1 MNKSFSEIAGYEKE
15 KKELQ
20 NLQEFLV
27 NIDKYKKMGVRIP
40 RGIVLH
46 GIPGVGKTNLARA
59 IACQGISLFEVRA
72 AECCEDNSTDLI
84 QDAFEAAKSSVPA
97 VVLLDGLDKIAGTS
111 HRFFMESNDN
121 IKKFLLQELD
131 KLNENDGVLVVA
143 TCNDIKSIGDA
154 LLRSGRFDRI
164 LRIEKPNKNERKKIL
179 EKYFSKIT
187 LTKNFEMDSV
197 TEVTAGY
204 TGAEIECIVNE
215 SAIRTLEENNDS
227 ISFDTIRRV
236 MNKLAFH
243 SSEGEPINDKDEEYR
258 VAIHEAGHVLVA
270 MLTNR
275 NSIYAASLLP
285 QGDNIGFIQLADDEK
300 IQEVSDVENRIG
312 LSIAGR
318 IAEREI
324 IGSISL
330 GSAVDLEK
338 AISLAKK
345 LIVNHAAY
353 GYDYVAAARD
363 AEISYNLM
371 YDIEKKI
378 SDILEKQ
385 DERIT
390 KMISSNK
397 KLLQRIAQ
405 EMIEKTVLNR
415 DDLLE
420 LFDNID
426 IKKDN

>member
-1 MNKSFSEIAGYEKE
+1 MDKSFTEIAGYEKE

-20 NLQEFLV
+20 NLQEFLM
-27 NIDKYKKMGVRIP
+27 NIDKYKGLGVRIP

-46 GIPGVGKTNLARA
+46 GVPGVGKTKLAKG
-59 IACQGISLFEVRA
+59 IACNGIRLFEVRA
-72 AECCEDNSTDLI
+72 ADCCEDNSIDLI
-84 QDAFEAAKSSVPA
+84 QEAFEAAKSSAPA
-97 VVLLDGLDKIAGTS
+97 VVLLDELDKIAGTS
-111 HRFFMESNDN
+111 HRFFMEDNDN
-121 IKKFLLQELD
+121 VKKFLLQELD

-143 TCNDIKSIGDA
+143 TCNDIRSIGDT

-187 LTKNFEMDSV
+187 ITKDFKMDSV
-197 TEVTAGY
+197 AEMTAGY

-215 SAIRTLEENNDS
+215 SAIRTLEENNTS

-258 VAIHEAGHVLVA
+258 VAVHEAGHVLVA
-270 MLTNR
+270 MLTKK

-285 QGDNIGFIQLADDEK
+285 QGDNIGFIQLADEEK
-300 IQEVSDVENRIG
+300 IQEVSDIEDRIG

-338 AISLAKK
+338 AITFAKK

-353 GYDYVAAARD
+353 GYDFVAATRD

-378 SDILEKQ
+378 SEILEKQ
-385 DERIT
+385 DERVT
-390 KMISSNK
+390 AMISSK
-397 KLLQRIAQ
+397 KNLLQRIAQ

-415 DDLLE
+415 EDLLKIFE
-420 LFDNID
+420 DDKNTL
-426 IKKDN
+426 